1 MRLDPDYV
9 VGVPNWQQGWFIGE
23 FSTKSSAFTTYEV
36 PAVDGSLRFGGT
48 SY

>member
-9 VGVPNWQQGWFIGE
+9 VGVPNWQQGCVIGE